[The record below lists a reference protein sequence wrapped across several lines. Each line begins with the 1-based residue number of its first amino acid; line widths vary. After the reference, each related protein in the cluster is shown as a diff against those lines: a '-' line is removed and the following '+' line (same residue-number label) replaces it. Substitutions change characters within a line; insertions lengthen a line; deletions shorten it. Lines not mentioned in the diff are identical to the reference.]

1 MKNESAHNWARY
13 DLLCGN
19 LSSILHKIRFLSE
32 KDEGM
37 REFKIFWTLC

>member
-1 MKNESAHNWARY
+1 MIFSA
-13 DLLCGN
+13 GT

-37 REFKIFWTLC
+37 REFKIF